1 MKHYLV
7 TMSLSQLSVSM
18 YTAPDVS
25 VTNFHITILNSTA
38 VEAIWRL
45 PRSTIGING
54 VVRGFKIYVD
64 KVNGS
69 RRVIT
74 VEGDMIQAYIITD
87 VESSAQYYFSMLIY
101 NTVADGPRSIL
112 LPVTMPDSGE
122 I

>member
-101 NTVADGPRSIL
+101 TVADGPRSIL